1 MSRACFALLFFLT
14 ATTAG
19 AVSDRSTE
27 IVRHGCE
34 SELGRREVTL
44 FGNGT
49 IRLRDGVPGEE
60 QMGLAELD
68 PGELE
73 AFLNRLRD
81 EDLSEVGR
89 LPDGVE
95 GTWVEQCTLVLHLPG
110 AEARVFRFRRYD
122 SLPLSLSRVLRI
134 VEELA
139 AEVQHLEGEE
149 RLPVDYKPK
158 PMDILKRRDGQLFRV
173 LGFTS
178 DKRGVELEGIDQPLM
193 IYVQAEEIRREFVAV
208 VERKR

>member
-1 MSRACFALLFFLT
+1 MSKACFVLLFFL
-14 ATTAG
+14 AATAG

-27 IVRHGCE
+27 IVRHSCE

-49 IRLRDGVPGEE
+49 IRLRDGVPGQE

-73 AFLNRLRD
+73 AFVNRLRQ

-95 GTWVEQCTLVLHLPG
+95 GTWVEQCALELHLPG
-110 AEARVFRFRRYD
+110 EEAKVFRFRRYD

-134 VEELA
+134 VLDLA
-139 AEVQHLEGEE
+139 AEVEHLEGEE
-149 RLPVDYKPK
+149 QLPVDYKPK

-193 IYVQAEEIRREFVAV
+193 IYVHAEEIRREFVAV

>member
-1 MSRACFALLFFLT
+1 MSKACFALLFFL
-14 ATTAG
+14 AVAAF

-49 IRLRDGVPGEE
+49 IRLRDGAPGEE

-73 AFLNRLRD
+73 AFLNRLRQ

-95 GTWVEQCTLVLHLPG
+95 GTWVERCTLVLHLPG
-110 AEARVFRFRRYD
+110 AEAQVFRFRRYD

-134 VEELA
+134 VEDLA

-178 DKRGVELEGIDQPLM
+178 DKRGVELEGIDQPLT
-193 IYVQAEEIRREFVAV
+193 IYVHAEEIRREFVAV
-208 VERKR
+208 VERTP